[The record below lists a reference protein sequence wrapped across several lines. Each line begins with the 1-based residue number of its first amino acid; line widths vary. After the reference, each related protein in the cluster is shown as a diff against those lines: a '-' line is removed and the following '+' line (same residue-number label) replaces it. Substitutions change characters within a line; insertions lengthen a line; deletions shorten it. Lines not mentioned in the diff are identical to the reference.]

1 MQPLFDAIER
11 EVGPGEVFSLH
22 QDDDY
27 CDDNADDAD
36 DADDADA
43 DDSGDDDGD
52 DDDDDDSGDGQ
63 VHPKDVVAHIKSLE
77 GSVPVKNK
85 KVISLLACLDLVK
98 DSILMHKYLKSDF
111 FLVEIRF

>member
-11 EVGPGEVFSLH
+11 EVGPGEVFSCH
-22 QDDDY
+22 QDDDD
-27 CDDNADDAD
+27 CDA
-36 DADDADA
+36 
-43 DDSGDDDGD
+43 D
-52 DDDDDDSGDGQ
+52 DDDDDDDADGADADDSDDDDDGQ

-98 DSILMHKYLKSDF
+98 DVTEVSILMHKYLKSDLF
-111 FLVEIRF
+111 

>member
-27 CDDNADDAD
+27 RDAD
-36 DADDADA
+36 DDGDDDADA

-98 DSILMHKYLKSDF
+98 DVTEVSILMHKYLKSDLF
-111 FLVEIRF
+111 